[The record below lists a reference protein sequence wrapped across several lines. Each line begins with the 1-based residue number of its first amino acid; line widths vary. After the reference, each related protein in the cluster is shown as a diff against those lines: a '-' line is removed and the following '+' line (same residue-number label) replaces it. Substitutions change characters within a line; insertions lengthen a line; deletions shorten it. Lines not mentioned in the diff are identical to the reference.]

1 MGILLK
7 FFHIIYY
14 DENHRTTRRFFMDEQ
29 NNKVLMLAVALDT
42 DKNVYSVDIPKGSTI
57 NEVAFNMAVVIR
69 CMVKDGVVKDA
80 KEMTYNNK
88 LDCWECNLI
97 KIVHL
102 RK

>member
-1 MGILLK
+1 
-7 FFHIIYY
+7 
-14 DENHRTTRRFFMDEQ
+14 MDEQ

-80 KEMTYNNK
+80 KEMT
-88 LDCWECNLI
+88 DLI
-97 KIVHL
+97 IKYSIDSQYEEV
-102 RK
+102 KEAN

>member
-1 MGILLK
+1 
-7 FFHIIYY
+7 
-14 DENHRTTRRFFMDEQ
+14 MDEQ

-80 KEMTYNNK
+80 KEMT
-88 LDCWECNLI
+88 DLI
-97 KIVHL
+97 IKDSTDSQYEEV
-102 RK
+102 KEVN

>member
-1 MGILLK
+1 
-7 FFHIIYY
+7 
-14 DENHRTTRRFFMDEQ
+14 MDEQ

-80 KEMTYNNK
+80 KEMT
-88 LDCWECNLI
+88 DLI
-97 KIVHL
+97 IKYSTDSQYEEV
-102 RK
+102 KEVN

>member
-1 MGILLK
+1 
-7 FFHIIYY
+7 
-14 DENHRTTRRFFMDEQ
+14 MDEQ

-80 KEMTYNNK
+80 KEMT
-88 LDCWECNLI
+88 DLI
-97 KIVHL
+97 IKYSTDNQYEEV
-102 RK
+102 KEVN